1 MKKEKQEKQF
11 VKITGILAYPESAI
25 EVDLNFGFLFKMELS
40 DPLETGE
47 MILDYEFGDVFIE
60 FLEEQIWKRKEG
72 AELDTEDILDEVE
85 GKLSDYYVDG
95 CRERGAK
102 VYLVSESIT
111 KKEFNNSDKWK
122 EPTEKE
128 CMKLLVNRY
137 DD

>member
-1 MKKEKQEKQF
+1 MKKEKEF

-25 EVDLNFGFLFKMELS
+25 EVDLNFGFLFKMKLS

-47 MILDYEFGDVFIE
+47 MILNCEFGSLFIK
-60 FLEEQIWKRKEG
+60 FLKDQIAKREEG
-72 AELDTEDILDEVE
+72 AELDMEDILDDVE
-85 GKLSDYYVDG
+85 RKLTYYYVDG
-95 CRERGAK
+95 CREMGAK

-122 EPTEKE
+122 EPTQKE